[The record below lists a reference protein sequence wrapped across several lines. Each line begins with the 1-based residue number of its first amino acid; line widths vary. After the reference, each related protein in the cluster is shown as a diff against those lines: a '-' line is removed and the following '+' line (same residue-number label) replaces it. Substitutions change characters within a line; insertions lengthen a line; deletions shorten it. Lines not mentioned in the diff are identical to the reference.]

1 MQGARKALEKAV
13 NSEKFSKIQE
23 YVKKIKYKKT
33 SGVFLILYGFFALF
47 TPFTPL
53 AILCVFI
60 GAELLGIRILFW
72 EKLKARIVKNKHKND
87 SE

>member
-1 MQGARKALEKAV
+1 MQGTRKFLEKAV
-13 NSEKFSKIQE
+13 NSEEFAKIQE
-23 YVKKIKYKKT
+23 FIKKIKYKKT
-33 SGVFLILYGFFALF
+33 TGVFLILYGFFALF
-47 TPFTPL
+47 TPFTPG

-72 EKLKARIVKNKHKND
+72 EKIKARIVKNKHKND